1 MLNDDFKMGLAFKE
15 NRMALYNPFAHSDI
29 IIASPLGLRRLVGA
43 KGDKDREYSF
53 LSSIEIFVMERA
65 HVIYMQN
72 WQHMDEILPMMNLIP
87 RHKDMSND
95 INEIREYYFDNL
107 SKFYRQNIVHT
118 EHKFAEL
125 NSISSR
131 FFMNYQG
138 VISNKV
144 YYDRMISESEVEI
157 NQEFMKFDVDNFQ
170 KEADYRFEYFKTK
183 VRNIGYN
190 KMLIMLKVWDKIR
203 FDEELEKVVL
213 FVSSYFDFLRLRSY
227 FK

>member
-1 MLNDDFKMGLAFKE
+1 MLNDDFKMGLAFKD
-15 NRMALYNPFAHSDI
+15 NRMALYNPFAHADLI
-29 IIASPLGLRRLVGA
+29 ITSPLGLRRIVGA

-72 WQHMDEILPMMNLIP
+72 WQHIEEILPMMNQIP
-87 RHKDMSND
+87 RYKDMVND
-95 INEIREYYFDNL
+95 INEIRNYYFDNQ

-138 VISNKV
+138 LITNKV
-144 YYDRMISESEVEI
+144 FYDRLILENEIEI

-183 VRNIGYN
+183 VRNI
-190 KMLIMLKVWDKIR
+190 
-203 FDEELEKVVL
+203 
-213 FVSSYFDFLRLRSY
+213 
-227 FK
+227 